1 MRRDTEA
8 WKIAAGTMGA
18 APVSAAERF
27 ESLDVLRGVAVLG
40 ILVMNI
46 YAFALPFAAYSN
58 PLVMGGLEWYNL
70 ATWFT
75 THVLFDQ
82 KFMSIFSMLF
92 GAGIV
97 LMMNRLESRG
107 ASFRAIFFRRQF
119 WLLIIGA
126 LHAYLLWFGDILF
139 FYAATGVAV
148 YLFRH
153 RSPRALLLTGL
164 VFLLAGLLMLQGTSR
179 FMVALEQEA
188 QPLAAARESG
198 ETLTAEQQGTL
209 DDWEQLRQTFAPTE
223 AELRA
228 EVETYRGSYAEIL
241 KRRTP
246 EVAMM
251 QFQALPFFILWR
263 VGGLMLFGM
272 ALMKLDLLTCGHGSS
287 AARRMLAWGYGLGLP
302 LALWSAFNAHAHG
315 FDSVYLLGPGAVP
328 NYVASVLVA
337 FGHTG
342 LVLWLLGKGKP
353 AGLFT
358 RFGAVGRMALSN
370 YLLQS
375 LVMTTIFYGYGLS
388 LYGEVPRLALMLF
401 VLGFIGVQLVLS
413 PWWLARFRFGPA
425 EWAWRS
431 LTYWRRQPMR
441 RGA

>member
-1 MRRDTEA
+1 MHRDTAA
-8 WKIAAGTMGA
+8 WITAAGTKDA
-18 APVSAAERF
+18 APVSAVDRF

-46 YAFALPFAAYSN
+46 YAFAMPFAAYSN
-58 PLVMGGLEWYNL
+58 PLVMGGREWYNL

-97 LMMNRLESRG
+97 LMMNRLEARG
-107 ASFRAIFFRRQF
+107 APFRAIFFRRQF

-139 FYAATGVAV
+139 FYAVTGAAV

-153 RSPRALLLTGL
+153 RSPRALLLTGA

-179 FMVALEQEA
+179 FMVALEHEA
-188 QPLAAARESG
+188 QPLAAARQSG
-198 ETLTAEQQGTL
+198 DTLTAEQQGTL
-209 DDWEQLRQTFAPTE
+209 DAWEQLRQTFAPTD

-241 KRRTP
+241 ERRAP

-251 QFQALPFFILWR
+251 QVQALPFFFLWR

-272 ALMKLDLLTCGHGSS
+272 ALMKMGLLTGRQGSGV
-287 AARRMLAWGYGLGLP
+287 ARRMIAWGYGLGLP
-302 LALWSAFNAHAHG
+302 LALWSAVNAYAHG
-315 FDSVYLLGPGAVP
+315 FDSVYMLGPGAVP
-328 NYVASVLVA
+328 NYVGSVLLA
-337 FGHTG
+337 LGHTG
-342 LVLWLLGKGKP
+342 LVLWLLGKGKL
-353 AGLFT
+353 AGLLN
-358 RFGAVGRMALSN
+358 RCGAVGRMALSN

-375 LVMTTIFYGYGLS
+375 LVMTAIFYGYGLA
-388 LYGEVPRLALMLF
+388 LYAEVPRLAQMSF
-401 VLGFIGVQLVLS
+401 VLGLMGIQLVLS
-413 PWWLARFRFGPA
+413 PWWLTRFRFGPA

-431 LTYWRRQPMR
+431 LTYWRRQPMHR
-441 RGA
+441 SA

>member
-1 MRRDTEA
+1 MRETDA
-8 WKIAAGTMGA
+8 NKAAAGAMDA
-18 APVSAAERF
+18 APVSAADRLQ
-27 ESLDVLRGVAVLG
+27 SLDVLRGVAVLG

-46 YAFALPFAAYSN
+46 YAFAMPFAAYSN
-58 PLVMGGLEWYNL
+58 PLVMGGREWYNL
-70 ATWFT
+70 ATWYT

-97 LMMNRLESRG
+97 LMMNRLEARG
-107 ASFRAIFFRRQF
+107 ASFGPIFFRRQF

-139 FYAATGVAV
+139 FYAATGLLV
-148 YLFRH
+148 YLFRY
-153 RSPRALLLTGL
+153 RSPRALLLIGL
-164 VFLLAGLLMLQGTSR
+164 VFLLVGMLMLQGTSQ
-179 FMVALEQEA
+179 FIVALEQEA
-188 QPLAAARESG
+188 EALSTARASG
-198 ETLTAEQQGTL
+198 ETLTVEQEATL
-209 DDWEQLRQTFAPTE
+209 DDWEQMRQTFAPTD
-223 AELRA
+223 AELRE
-228 EVETYRGSYAEIL
+228 EVATYRGSYGEIL
-241 KRRTP
+241 ARRAP
-246 EVAMM
+246 EAAMM

-272 ALMKLDLLTCGHGSS
+272 ALMKMNLLSGRQGSA
-287 AARRMLAWGYGLGLP
+287 AARRMIAWGYGAGLP
-302 LALWSAFNAHAHG
+302 LALWSAVNARAHG
-315 FDSVYLLGPGAVP
+315 FDSVYMMGPGAVP
-328 NYVASVLVA
+328 NYVGSVFMA
-337 FGHTG
+337 FGHMG
-342 LVLWLLGKGKP
+342 LVLWLHATGKLAAP
-353 AGLFT
+353 FA

-388 LYGEVPRLALMLF
+388 LYGEVPRLLQMLF
-401 VLGFIGVQLVLS
+401 VLGLIGVQLVLS

-441 RGA
+441 RSA

>member
-1 MRRDTEA
+1 MRDTDAEQA
-8 WKIAAGTMGA
+8 AAGATGA
-18 APVSAAERF
+18 APVSAADRLQ
-27 ESLDVLRGVAVLG
+27 SLDVLRGVAVLG

-46 YAFALPFAAYSN
+46 YAFAMPFAAYSN
-58 PLVMGGLEWYNL
+58 PLVMGGRDWYNL
-70 ATWFT
+70 GTWFT

-82 KFMSIFSMLF
+82 KFMSIFAMLF

-97 LMMNRLESRG
+97 LMMNRLEARG
-107 ASFRAIFFRRQF
+107 ASFGPIFFRRQF

-139 FYAATGVAV
+139 FYAATGVLV

-153 RSPRALLLTGL
+153 RQPRALLLIGL
-164 VFLLAGLLMLQGTSR
+164 IFLLVGVLMLQGTSR
-179 FMVALEQEA
+179 FIVALEQEA
-188 QPLAAARESG
+188 EALSTARESG
-198 ETLTAEQQGTL
+198 ATLTAEQEGTL
-209 DDWEQLRQTFAPTE
+209 DDWEQMRQIFAPSD
-223 AELRA
+223 AELR
-228 EVETYRGSYAEIL
+228 EELHTYRGSYREIL
-241 KRRTP
+241 ARRAP

-272 ALMKLDLLTCGHGSS
+272 ALMKMNLMSGRQGSG
-287 AARRMLAWGYGLGLP
+287 AATRMMALGYGAGLP
-302 LALWSAFNAHAHG
+302 LALWSAVNAYAHG
-315 FDSVYLLGPGAVP
+315 FDSVYMMGPGALP
-328 NYVASVLVA
+328 NYVGSVFVA
-337 FGHTG
+337 FGHMG
-342 LVLWLLGKGKP
+342 LVLWLHG
-353 AGLFT
+353 AGRLAAPLA

-375 LVMTTIFYGYGLS
+375 LIMTTIFYGYGLS
-388 LYGEVPRLALMLF
+388 LYGEVPRLLQMLF
-401 VLGFIGVQLVLS
+401 VLGLIAFQLVLS

-441 RGA
+441 RSA